1 MGSRGWGWGKQNPAP
16 TRLVAMPR
24 HMHKKFQMI
33 QICHHEQA
41 RATTGFEELGANA
54 ILVVSLA
61 ICRVGAAVLKV
72 PLYKAIKVR
81 QHETRGA
88 STAKVTQHASANGG
102 WSCLTSKPNTHY
114 DVEVVKQ
121 DW

>member
-24 HMHKKFQMI
+24 HMHKKFQSTCTRNSI
-33 QICHHEQA
+33 
-41 RATTGFEELGANA
+41 LGANA

-72 PLYKAIKVR
+72 PLYKVQDPHRIKY
-81 QHETRGA
+81 
-88 STAKVTQHASANGG
+88 NGTIQG
-102 WSCLTSKPNTHY
+102 LKYIWRTNGFHGLFKGNGTNNCPKFCCPVL
-114 DVEVVKQ
+114 Q
-121 DW
+121 L